1 MSSSS
6 ALEQL
11 EKGLAE
17 DLSQHN
23 DPEVKGFA
31 WMALLAALLPILLEQ
46 LTGCLERSPSED
58 VAAALSVNSFG
69 NRLAVARIL
78 RRGLQESGSTMG
90 FIQRAAFM
98 TAAQKR
104 FSDPETNQLILD
116 DAVAN
121 KEWSLI

>member
-1 MSSSS
+1 MSSS

-31 WMALLAALLPILLEQ
+31 WMALIAALLPILMEQ
-46 LTGCLERSPSED
+46 LTGCLDKSPSTD
-58 VAAALSVNSFG
+58 VAAALAKKSFS
-69 NRLAVARIL
+69 NRLAAARIL
-78 RRGLQESGSTMG
+78 RQGLQESGKTMG
-90 FIQRAAFM
+90 FIQRAAFLA
-98 TAAQKR
+98 AAQER
-104 FSDPETNQLILD
+104 FSDPATNQLILD

>member
-1 MSSSS
+1 MSS

-17 DLSQHN
+17 DLNGSS

-31 WMALLAALLPILLEQ
+31 WMALLAALLPILMEQ
-46 LTGCLERSPSED
+46 LTGCLAKSD
-58 VAAALSVNSFG
+58 ATQVAEALAENSFS
-69 NRLAVARIL
+69 NRLAAARIL
-78 RRGLQESGSTMG
+78 RKGLQESGSTMG
-90 FIQRAAFM
+90 FLQRAAFM
-98 TAAQKR
+98 AAAQKR
-104 FSDPETNQLILD
+104 FSDPATNQLILD